1 MSKCAKI
8 NVSKLIIAM
17 CKRKYFHLFLSSAG
31 NSRHFM
37 GSYMCEYFFH
47 AQINVLVTYV
57 LRFIAVMSI
66 NTYSYW
72 RAMSR

>member
-31 NSRHFM
+31 NSRALY
-37 GSYMCEYFFH
+37 G
-47 AQINVLVTYV
+47 ILYV
-57 LRFIAVMSI
+57 
-66 NTYSYW
+66 
-72 RAMSR
+72 